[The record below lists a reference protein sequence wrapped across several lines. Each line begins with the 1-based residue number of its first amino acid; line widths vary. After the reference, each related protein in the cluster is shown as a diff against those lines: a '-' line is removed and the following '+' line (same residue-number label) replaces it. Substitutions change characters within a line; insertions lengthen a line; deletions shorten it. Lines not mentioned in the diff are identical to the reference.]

1 MSELER
7 GSHVAVAFGLVL
19 GSALSTGIG
28 ASAVFFPSIVKLTST
43 RVLAS
48 SLAFAAGVM
57 IYVSLLEIIVKSQ
70 MSFLDSGYSEGKAH
84 LFSTI
89 CFFCGILC
97 MMLVEKIVHSLGGG
111 DHEHSIKKKEIKGTE
126 NKDET
131 EQQPYVVPHC
141 IGCSDDPKTEL
152 EEWHARAANEVV
164 NETNPHAENETSDET
179 MTMNDA
185 IVKDNNVLPP
195 NNVIFE
201 GKDPESGTAP
211 ARETPGSGTAPDDKD
226 GAHSDLSSNDDY
238 QKRKDKIEKA
248 RLIRMGANTALAIAI
263 HNFPEGLATFVAAL
277 DDPKVGAVLAVALGI
292 HNIPEGL
299 CVALPVYYAT
309 GNRLKGFLWGLLSGL
324 TEPIGAL
331 IGWLALANIM
341 RDEVYAVL
349 FGLVAGMMTY
359 ISFRELIPTAFIYD
373 TKDTVV
379 THATVLGMLVMAISL
394 VLFKL

>member
-1 MSELER
+1 M
-7 GSHVAVAFGLVL
+7 
-19 GSALSTGIG
+19 
-28 ASAVFFPSIVKLTST
+28 
-43 RVLAS
+43 
-48 SLAFAAGVM
+48 
-57 IYVSLLEIIVKSQ
+57 Q
-70 MSFLDSGYSEGKAH
+70 
-84 LFSTI
+84 
-89 CFFCGILC
+89 
-97 MMLVEKIVHSLGGG
+97 SLGGG
-111 DHEHSIKKKEIKGTE
+111 DHEHSQNKKEVKGKE
-126 NKDET
+126 KKEDKNQNE
-131 EQQPYVVPHC
+131 EHSYVVPHC

-152 EEWHARAANEVV
+152 EEWHVKAANEVV
-164 NETNPHAENETSDET
+164 NDANHHTENATSDET
-179 MTMNDA
+179 MTMNDV
-185 IVKDNNVLPP
+185 IVGDNNVSPP

-201 GKDPESGTAP
+201 GKDPEADAAP
-211 ARETPGSGTAPDDKD
+211 ANETPENRTTTDDKD
-226 GAHSDLSSNDDY
+226 GSHSDLSSHDDY
-238 QKRKDKIEKA
+238 QKA

-331 IGWLALANIM
+331 IGWLVLAKVM

-359 ISFRELIPTAFIYD
+359 ISFRELIPTAFRYD

-394 VLFKL
+394 VLFRL